1 MIFKEAASAI
11 YQKKIFFHSFGHAH
25 SETYNNQI
33 CPFYQFW
40 LLSPWVLLHISLG
53 ELQLRYKVFGGVTQ
67 SYILFVAQLTTL
79 SEG

>member
-11 YQKKIFFHSFGHAH
+11 YQKKIFFQFRAC
-25 SETYNNQI
+25 TFRNFLNNQI

-40 LLSPWVLLHISLG
+40 LLSPWVLLHISLD